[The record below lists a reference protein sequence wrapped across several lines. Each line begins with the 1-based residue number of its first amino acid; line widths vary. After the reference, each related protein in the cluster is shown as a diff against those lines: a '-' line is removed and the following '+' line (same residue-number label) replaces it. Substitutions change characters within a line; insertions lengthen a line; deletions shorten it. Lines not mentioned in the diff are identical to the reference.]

1 MPRHPDAPELAT
13 DASRKTATDLRA
25 RLERLSPLHPSSP
38 DYTADNSW
46 HQAKAGF
53 AEAWQRH
60 KERWPR
66 PEHKPERNEPSTA
79 VEQEV
84 TKACDKIQAAE
95 KEITSKLCAIEAQQ
109 PGRTLVGLDF
119 RLKGRVRLIEKA
131 RQDVVDK
138 PGRSMEAALALM
150 PDAVRYTLRY
160 DTKDY
165 AMGVRRDIDR
175 LKTAGFE
182 MLKLKNL
189 WSASEY
195 KGINSQWRDGST
207 GQRVEVQFHTSISF
221 ECKQLTHDAYK
232 RLRNPLPTT
241 SRQELSALHKLQRD
255 ITANV
260 PEPPGAKDIR
270 NQT

>member
-25 RLERLSPLHPSSP
+25 RLERLSTLHPSSP
-38 DYTADNSW
+38 DYAADRSW

-53 AEAWQRH
+53 AEAWERH

-66 PEHKPERNEPSTA
+66 PEHKPERKDLGAA
-79 VEQEV
+79 VERELAV
-84 TKACDKIQAAE
+84 GCDKIQAAE
-95 KEITSKLCAIEAQQ
+95 KEITSKLRAIEAQQ

-119 RLKGRVRLIEKA
+119 RLKGRDRLIEKA

-138 PGRSMEAALALM
+138 PGRSMEVALALM

-160 DTKDY
+160 DAKDY
-165 AMGVRRDIDR
+165 ATGVRRDVDR
-175 LKTAGFE
+175 LKTTGFE

-189 WSASEY
+189 WSDPEY
-195 KGINSQWRDGST
+195 KGINSQWRDGRT
-207 GQRVEVQFHTSISF
+207 GQRFEVQFHTSISF
-221 ECKQLTHDAYK
+221 ECKQLTHDAYG

-241 SRQELSALHKLQRD
+241 SRRELAALHKLQRD